1 MYAYIYCMKTNL
13 AISLKPF
20 NTFGVD
26 AKCERFI
33 AIEHDNELSF
43 LFENKIFDSPF
54 LIMGGGSNMLFTGDF
69 KGTVV
74 QMITKGI
81 DIIAE
86 TDDEV
91 CIKVAAG
98 EKWEDF
104 VNYCIDRKY
113 YGVEN
118 LIGIPGNSG
127 SAPVQNIGAYGVEVK
142 EVIETVEGYF
152 TDDGSPFS
160 FLTSDCEF
168 SYRNSIFKN
177 KLKNKAL
184 ITHVIFKLLKK
195 EQYHLDYTALSDEVN
210 KSTAKLSLRAV
221 ADAVIRV
228 RNSKLPDIKKIGSA
242 GSFFK
247 NPIVNKEYLDKLL
260 VYFPKLIHHP
270 FNENE
275 EKLAAGQLIDLAGW
289 KGVRDGNV
297 GVYPLQALVLVNY
310 GNATGKE
317 IVSFYKRIQSD
328 VKAKFGVLIEPE
340 VNIIGV

>member
-1 MYAYIYCMKTNL
+1 MKTNL
-13 AISLKPF
+13 NTSLKPF
-20 NTFGVD
+20 NTFGVE
-26 AKCERFI
+26 ATCERLI
-33 AIEHDNELSF
+33 EIEHDDELSF
-43 LFENKIFDSPF
+43 LFENKIFDAPF
-54 LIMGGGSNMLFTGDF
+54 LILGGGSNMLFTDDF

-74 QMITKGI
+74 KMSTKGI

-86 TDDEV
+86 TAEDV

-118 LIGIPGNSG
+118 LIGIPGNTG
-127 SAPVQNIGAYGVEVK
+127 SSPVQNIGAYGVEVK
-142 EVIETVEGYF
+142 EVIERVEGYF

-160 FLTSDCEF
+160 ILTSECQF
-168 SYRNSIFKN
+168 GYRDSIFK
-177 KLKNKAL
+177 KSLKNKAL
-184 ITHVIFKLLKK
+184 ITQVIFRLSKS
-195 EQYHLDYTALSDEVN
+195 EHYHLEYTALKDEIY
-210 KSTAKLSLRAV
+210 KSIEEISLRTV
-221 ADAVIRV
+221 ANAVIRV
-228 RNSKLPDIKKIGSA
+228 RNSKLPDITKIGSA

-247 NPIVNKEYLDKLL
+247 NPIVNKESLVKLL
-260 VYFPKLIHHP
+260 VNFPKLIHHP

-289 KGVRDGNV
+289 KGVREGNV

-317 IVSFYKRIQSD
+317 IVAFYKKIQSD
-328 VKAKFGVLIEPE
+328 VKTKFGVVIEPE
-340 VNIIGV
+340 VNIIGG